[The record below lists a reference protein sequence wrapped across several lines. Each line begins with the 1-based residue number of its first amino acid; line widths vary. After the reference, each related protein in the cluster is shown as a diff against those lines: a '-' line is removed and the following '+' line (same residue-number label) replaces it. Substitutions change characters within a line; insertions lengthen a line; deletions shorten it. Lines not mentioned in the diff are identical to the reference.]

1 MNDRHRRIGRLNRRI
16 SGDTSPV
23 LPSRADDFAGSMNL
37 AFQPRA
43 GNISSDTRAGRT
55 G

>member
-1 MNDRHRRIGRLNRRI
+1 MI
-16 SGDTSPV
+16 
-23 LPSRADDFAGSMNL
+23 LPSIADDFGGSRNL

-43 GNISSDTRAGRT
+43 GNISSDTRAGKA